1 MHSQVTH
8 PSVMNQKPKI
18 FDAEQ
23 AAETR
28 AEIHAETREW
38 FPTAESLA
46 QQLGSD
52 AQRLAQR
59 YPAPNTDALLAQMLR
74 EQAASVGSTVSE
86 SPQTL
91 PTEADR
97 VTLAESLSPRKAQ
110 RAATWPI
117 PQFAAAALVLVAG
130 WSLLHWSA
138 EKPLAPAN
146 NPANH
151 TLANNGADKPHEAA
165 MIPVAIPN
173 APLEPQEF
181 QTLSAPER
189 EAVLDLLE
197 EQALGTVSLS
207 I

>member
-1 MHSQVTH
+1 
-8 PSVMNQKPKI
+8 MNQKPKI
-18 FDAEQ
+18 YDDGQ

-28 AEIHAETREW
+28 AEIHAETRDW

-59 YPAPNTDALLAQMLR
+59 YPAPNTSALLAQMLR
-74 EQAASVGSTVSE
+74 EQTASVGMALSE
-86 SPQTL
+86 SHEPS
-91 PTEADR
+91 PAESER
-97 VTLAESLSPRKAQ
+97 VTLAESISPRQAP
-110 RAATWPI
+110 RVGAWPI

-130 WSLLHWSA
+130 WSLLRWSA
-138 EKPLAPAN
+138 EKPRGFKHDLTQKIAEQPRDASM
-146 NPANH
+146 
-151 TLANNGADKPHEAA
+151 L
-165 MIPVAIPN
+165 PVAIPN
-173 APLEPQEF
+173 SPLEPQEF

-197 EQALGTVSLS
+197 EQDLGTVSLS